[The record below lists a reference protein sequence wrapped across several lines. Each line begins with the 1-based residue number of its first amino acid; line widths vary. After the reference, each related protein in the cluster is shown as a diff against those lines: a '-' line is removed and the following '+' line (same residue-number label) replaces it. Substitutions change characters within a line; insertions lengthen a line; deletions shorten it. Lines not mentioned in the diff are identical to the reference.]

1 MTETPADPR
10 LARIIAEAR
19 AIRGDIDDIIRAAEA
34 NDIDELSRVAAFLT
48 YRTKSINI
56 LRTLIDGR
64 EAQL

>member
-56 LRTLIDGR
+56 LLTLIDGR